1 MKVMIG
7 DAFAPLSAPAARPPR
22 VPGPAQL
29 RILSGAHAV
38 WGLEDWAM
46 GVGWERVAVDRD
58 HRGDHPGPFGR
69 ALRAHVVRCGVG
81 LACAFSA
88 HQILTVAHLALSC
101 GYGEFP
107 TPYPSG
113 KAVEGAWA
121 GARAHFAMQCRIC
134 GRVGGARG
142 MAASRQGARARQ
154 HAASLAGPER
164 QPMCARAAPRA
175 KGWAVARCGVQAV
188 CKLSA

>member
-1 MKVMIG
+1 MRPFV
-7 DAFAPLSAPAARPPR
+7 PPQPARPPC
-22 VPGPAQL
+22 PA
-29 RILSGAHAV
+29 RPKPCARRGGAAQ
-38 WGLEDWAM
+38 WGFEDCAAE
-46 GVGWERVAVDRD
+46 GGRERVAVDRGHRAD
-58 HRGDHPGPFGR
+58 HAGPQTR
-69 ALRAHVVRCGVG
+69 VLRAHVVRCGVG
-81 LACAFSA
+81 LACAFSS

-101 GYGEFP
+101 PKRDMP
-107 TPYPSG
+107 TPHPSG
-113 KAVEGAWA
+113 KDVERAWA